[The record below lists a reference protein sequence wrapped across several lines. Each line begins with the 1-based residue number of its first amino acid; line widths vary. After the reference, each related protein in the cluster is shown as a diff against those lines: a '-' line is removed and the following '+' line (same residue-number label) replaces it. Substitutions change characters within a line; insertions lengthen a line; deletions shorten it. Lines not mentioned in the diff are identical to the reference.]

1 MHIFKQLTEELEQ
14 VPDSQRVEVKKRK
27 IITGKGG
34 KVITPAMMAKGGK
47 GGKSKKKGGKK

>member
-47 GGKSKKKGGKK
+47 SKKKGGKK

>member
-1 MHIFKQLTEELEQ
+1 M
-14 VPDSQRVEVKKRK
+14 PDSQRVEVKKRK

-47 GGKSKKKGGKK
+47 SKKKGGKK